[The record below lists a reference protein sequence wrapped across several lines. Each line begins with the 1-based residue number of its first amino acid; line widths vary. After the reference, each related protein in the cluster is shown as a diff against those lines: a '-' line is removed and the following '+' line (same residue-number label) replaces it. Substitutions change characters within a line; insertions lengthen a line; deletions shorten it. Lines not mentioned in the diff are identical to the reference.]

1 MVNNGFGRSG
11 GMILKNAI
19 KRGAIVVAENYPVI
33 PINYMVY
40 MFKYDSVN
48 GNIKNEVC
56 ENEQSL
62 YVNGNKITVFDG
74 RDPANINWSSAGAKY
89 VVRSTEVVAITD
101 RAFARTKERAKDED
115 ISAPSAVAPMFC
127 DGNQPFDAKAE
138 IQLSKTFVKLISGF
152 ENKMGYFNRA
162 RITPDMIWTQCA
174 IIKVVLTRVKP
185 PRRVSNI
192 SENISMNIFQKMCLL
207 NQTQN
212 IID

>member
-1 MVNNGFGRSG
+1 MGIDGFGRNG
-11 GMILKNAI
+11 GFFLRAAI
-19 KRGAIVVAENYPVI
+19 EKGTPVVAVNDPVI
-33 PINYMVY
+33 PLDYMVS
-40 MFKYDSVN
+40 MFKYDSAHDK
-48 GNIKNEVC
+48 IKKEVC
-56 ENEQSL
+56 ENRQSL

-74 RDPANINWSSAGAKY
+74 RDPANIDWSSAGAKY

-152 ENKMGYFNRA
+152 DNKMGYFNRA

-174 IIKVVLTRVKP
+174 IIKSGFDTG
-185 PRRVSNI
+185 
-192 SENISMNIFQKMCLL
+192 
-207 NQTQN
+207 
-212 IID
+212 